1 MDMATEDFVLLVMTF
16 MSVVAFLTAVLYE
29 RVKHKFIDGEDV
41 HIAAVVAPFALV
53 LASIKLDK
61 PVFMVIGLGIFA
73 VVATYYFLT
82 QRD

>member
-1 MDMATEDFVLLVMTF
+1 MDMATEDFILLVMTL
-16 MSVVAFLTAVLYE
+16 MSVVASITAVLYE
-29 RVKHKFIDGEDV
+29 RVKHKFIDGEGV